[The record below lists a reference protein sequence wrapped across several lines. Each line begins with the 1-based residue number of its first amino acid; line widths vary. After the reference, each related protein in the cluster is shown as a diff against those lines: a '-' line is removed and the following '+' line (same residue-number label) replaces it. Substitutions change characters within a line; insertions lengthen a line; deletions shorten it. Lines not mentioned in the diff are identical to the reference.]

1 MRLPLALFVLGAL
14 CACGPYRST
23 RAIADADGEL
33 ATARAAGA
41 DRNAAYEYTAAVEYL
56 HKAREVGGYARY
68 HEAIQWGQKAREFG
82 HEATKLSRERAA
94 NPASYPLTG
103 DAVNVGDKR
112 E

>member
-41 DRNAAYEYTAAVEYL
+41 DRNAAYEYTAAEAYL
-56 HKAREVGGYARY
+56 HKAREAASHAQYDPATELAEKAKQLAGEARAKATGAGKTQ
-68 HEAIQWGQKAREFG
+68 EAR
-82 HEATKLSRERAA
+82 
-94 NPASYPLTG
+94 
-103 DAVNVGDKR
+103 
-112 E
+112 